1 MLCSHDLV
9 GEKTVG
15 PGALLWACVLATKDR
30 PLGHFSAGTGFLL
43 TLDISV
49 GAGLGYALP

>member
-30 PLGHFSAGTGFLL
+30 PLGHVSAGTGFLL

-49 GAGLGYALP
+49 GAGLGCALS